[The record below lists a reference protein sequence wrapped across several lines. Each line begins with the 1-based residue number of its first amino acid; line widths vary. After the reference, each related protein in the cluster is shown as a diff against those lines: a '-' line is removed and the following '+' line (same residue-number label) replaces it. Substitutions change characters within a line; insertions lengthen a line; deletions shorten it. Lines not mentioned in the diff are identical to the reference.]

1 MKRRVLCIGLI
12 LGLLLSG
19 CGQQGSGASSTEA
32 VTVSA
37 EAPVS
42 VEEATIADSAEAP
55 VEEISAIEASAV
67 EESSV
72 EEAEEG
78 PVEFQDD
85 LGRDL
90 SLERNPQRV
99 ATLIGSFADIWCL
112 AGGKDTLVATAN
124 DTWTS
129 FDLDLDETVANL
141 GAIKEPS
148 LETLIA
154 AEPDLV
160 IASCN
165 TEADVELL
173 ETLESMGI
181 PVVYFEVSSFE
192 DYLRML
198 DICTQLTGHTENY
211 ETYGQA
217 LQEEIN
223 EAKAMADGT
232 EPSVLYVRATSSS
245 CKVKNSEDSVLGEML
260 LDLDCQ
266 NIADSDTGLLEN
278 LSLEA
283 ILADDPDYIFV
294 VIQGSDPTDAEA
306 MLESTLLSNPAWE
319 SLTAVQEGRYYVL
332 DQSLYNLK
340 PNARWGEAYTQLAEI
355 LYGEE

>member
-1 MKRRVLCIGLI
+1 MKRLLCIFMALC
-12 LGLLLSG
+12 LLLSG
-19 CGQQGSGASSTEA
+19 CGQTG
-32 VTVSA
+32 
-37 EAPVS
+37 
-42 VEEATIADSAEAP
+42 
-55 VEEISAIEASAV
+55 EASAASATAEPTETPV
-67 EESSV
+67 ISAEEESISA
-72 EEAEEG
+72 AEESAEETIEET
-78 PVEFQDD
+78 VDFQDD
-85 LGRDL
+85 LGREL
-90 SLERNPQRV
+90 SLDKNPQRV

-112 AGGKDTLVATAN
+112 AGGKDALVATAH

-129 FDLDLDETVANL
+129 FDLGLADTVADL

-148 LETLIA
+148 LETLVA

-160 IASCN
+160 LASCN

-181 PVVYFEVSSFE
+181 PVAYFEVSAFS

-198 DICTQLTGHTENY
+198 DICTQLTGARENY
-211 ETYGQA
+211 TTYGEN
-217 LQEEIN
+217 LETEI
-223 EAKAMADGT
+223 EAAKAMADGSQ
-232 EPSVLYVRATSSS
+232 PSVLYIRATGSS

-260 LDLDCQ
+260 KDLDCE

-283 ILADDPDYIFV
+283 ILTADPDYIFV
-294 VIQGSDPTDAEA
+294 VIQGSDSTDAEE
-306 MLESTLLSNPAWE
+306 LLNTTLLSNPAWD

-355 LYGEE
+355 LYGAQ

>member
-1 MKRRVLCIGLI
+1 MKRRILCIGLI

-19 CGQQGSGASSTEA
+19 CGQQGSSASSAEK
-32 VTVSA
+32 TVSA

-42 VEEATIADSAEAP
+42 VEEVAATDSAEAP
-55 VEEISAIEASAV
+55 VEESSMVEVSAV

-90 SLERNPQRV
+90 SLEREPQRV

-129 FDLDLDETVANL
+129 FDLDLSEDVANL

-198 DICTQLTGHTENY
+198 DICTQLTGCTENY
-211 ETYGQA
+211 ETYGVA
-217 LQEEIN
+217 LQEEID

-260 LDLDCQ
+260 SDLDCQ

-294 VIQGSDPTDAEA
+294 VVQGSDPTDAEA